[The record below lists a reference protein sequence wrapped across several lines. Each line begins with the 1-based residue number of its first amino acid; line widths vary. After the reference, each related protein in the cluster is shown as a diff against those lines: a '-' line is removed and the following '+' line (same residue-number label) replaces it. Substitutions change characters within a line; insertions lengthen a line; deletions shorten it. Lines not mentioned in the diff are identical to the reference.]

1 MPYRKGKYIHP
12 DQLPYCE
19 RLEWYERNP
28 FPGSWGAVQQARR
41 EEWRKEC
48 EWMSDP
54 EEVRKHNERVKK
66 NKRKLAE
73 EAKRRRQAE
82 EGVDDE

>member
-1 MPYRKGKYIHP
+1 MPYVKGKYIHP

-19 RLEWYERNP
+19 RLEWYERHP
-28 FPGSWGAVQQARR
+28 HPGSWGEVIQARR
-41 EEWRKEC
+41 EEWRKES

-54 EEVRKHNERVKK
+54 EEVKKHNKRV
-66 NKRKLAE
+66 E

-82 EGVDDE
+82 EGINDE